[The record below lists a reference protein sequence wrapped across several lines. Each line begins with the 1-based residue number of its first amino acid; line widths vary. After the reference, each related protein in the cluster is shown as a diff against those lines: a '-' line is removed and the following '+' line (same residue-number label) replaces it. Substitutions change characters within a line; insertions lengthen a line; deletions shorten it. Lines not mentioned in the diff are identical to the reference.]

1 MANVLQVAVIE
12 AILRLSRRGWS
23 QRRIARELDV
33 DRETVARYIQRATLA
48 DSNPAIPTAGSET
61 SGPPNPAIS
70 TAGTAAV
77 SASKPAIST
86 AGRQSLCRRWREL
99 IEAMIEQGLSAQR
112 IWQDLREER
121 GFEGAYESVKR
132 YVRRFKLVEPTRVWR
147 LECLPGE
154 EAQVDFGVGA
164 PVVDAGAE
172 GRLRRTWV
180 CRVSLSYSR
189 KAYSESV
196 YHQSTENF
204 IRILENG
211 FRAFGG
217 VPAVLCLDNLRAAV
231 SQADWYEPE
240 LNPKLESFCRHYGVA
255 ILPARPRRPQD
266 KGKIEAGVKYVKNN
280 ALKARRFAGL
290 AEENRFLAQW
300 EHQVADQRIH
310 GTTRKQVAALFA
322 LEKPHL
328 RALPLDL
335 FPCFDEGQRTV
346 QRDGFVE
353 VKHAYYEVPA
363 QYIGA
368 ILWVRWDARMVRV
381 FDPRMECVATHRRLE
396 QGQFSRTLGAAG
408 GRGSL
413 AANLGYWTGRARR
426 LGPGCAR
433 WADAVAERRGVSGFR
448 VLAGLCRLAER
459 HSIGALDAACARAAA
474 NDSFRLRELR
484 ALLETRGP
492 VQVQT
497 SFIDEHPII
506 RPLSLYDELIGTPP
520 QPQPQEATTP

>member
-12 AILRLSRRGWS
+12 TILTLNRRGWS

-33 DRETVARYIQRATLA
+33 DRETVARYVQREAQA
-48 DSNPAIPTAGSET
+48 GSNPAISTPGSET
-61 SGPPNPAIS
+61 TGPPNPAIS

-77 SASKPAIST
+77 AASKPAIST
-86 AGRQSLCRRWREL
+86 PGRQSLCRQWRDL
-99 IEAMIEQGLSAQR
+99 IEAKLDQGLSAQR
-112 IWQDLREER
+112 IWQDLREGH
-121 GFEGAYESVKR
+121 GFCGAYQSVKR

-164 PVVDAGAE
+164 PVVDAG
-172 GRLRRTWV
+172 GRARRTWV

-204 IRILENG
+204 IRILENA

-217 VPAVLCLDNLRAAV
+217 VPAALCLDNLRAAV
-231 SQADWYEPE
+231 SRADWYDPE
-240 LNPKLESFCRHYGVA
+240 LNPKIESFCRHHGVA

-290 AEENRFLAQW
+290 AEENLFLAQW
-300 EHQVADQRIH
+300 ERQVADQRIH

-322 LEKPHL
+322 LERPHL
-328 RALPLDL
+328 KALPPDL

-346 QRDGFVE
+346 QRDSFVE
-353 VKHAYYEVPA
+353 VKGAYYEVPA

-368 ILWVRWDARMVRV
+368 VLWVRWDARMVRV
-381 FDPRMECVATHRRLE
+381 FNPRMECVATHRRLE
-396 QGQFSRTLGAAG
+396 PGQFSRTLGAAG

-413 AANLGYWTGRARR
+413 AANLGYWTSRARR

-433 WADAVAERRGVSGFR
+433 WADAVAGCRGPSAFR
-448 VLAGLCRLAER
+448 VLAGLCRLAEK
-459 HSIGALDAACARAAA
+459 HSIGALDAACDKAAA
-474 NDSFRLRELR
+474 NDNFRLKELR

-492 VQVQT
+492 VPVQT

-506 RPLSLYDELIGTPP
+506 RPLSQYDELIGTPP
-520 QPQPQEATTP
+520 QPQPQEASTP